1 MSNLRDRLTLTIQ
14 AARVP
19 VSVVARA
26 ADVPDQTLRKLL
38 HGVHTHILSDTLVKL
53 ADALGCTTDWLL
65 GRSSQG
71 PTPVAVRYALALTGA
86 KIDRK
91 VRVAPAKAKKIPSRS
106 VMAPQKPE
114 GVVESPE
121 ADESPQRE
129 CDDDDDA

>member
-1 MSNLRDRLTLTIQ
+1 MSTLRDRLTLTIQ

-38 HGVHTHILSDTLVKL
+38 HGVHTHVLSDTLVKL

-71 PTPVAVRYALALTGA
+71 PTPVSVRYALALTGA

-91 VRVAPAKAKKIPSRS
+91 LRVPPPRAKKIPSRS

-114 GVVESPE
+114 DFVEAPEAEESPAQE
-121 ADESPQRE
+121 DGDA
-129 CDDDDDA
+129 DDA